1 MMALVTLI
9 LSLSAQAPA
18 GSTGWQESPSDRGPV
33 LSYGAAANAPISLR
47 CVRPG
52 ILRADLGGLY
62 TGEGP
67 EPRRVRAASGRVSA
81 SYLLSFG
88 HSGFTAE
95 VPAGDRVMQA
105 FRRSGRLRFTAAGAE
120 LAGEATG
127 PAEIQLVAAYLRRCT
142 R

>member
-1 MMALVTLI
+1 
-9 LSLSAQAPA
+9 
-18 GSTGWQESPSDRGPV
+18 
-33 LSYGAAANAPISLR
+33 GAAANAVISLR

-81 SYLLSFG
+81 SYPLTFG
-88 HSGFTAE
+88 DAGFTAE
-95 VPAGDRVMQA
+95 IPVSARVMQA
-105 FRRSGRLRFTAAGAE
+105 FGQSGRLRFTAAGAE
-120 LAGEATG
+120 LAGDAPG
-127 PAEIQLVAAYLRRCT
+127 PSDVQVVAAYLRRCS